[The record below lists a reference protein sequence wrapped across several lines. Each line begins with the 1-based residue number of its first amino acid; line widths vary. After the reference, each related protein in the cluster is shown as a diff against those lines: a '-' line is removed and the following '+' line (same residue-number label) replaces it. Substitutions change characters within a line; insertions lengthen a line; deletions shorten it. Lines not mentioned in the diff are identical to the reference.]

1 MLVRCAKCVQVV
13 SLSSYLG
20 AAVDG
25 GVLANTVDLVAGAGV
40 DNVVRLGS
48 VARHVCGF
56 GGLVVGLVVV

>member
-1 MLVRCAKCVQVV
+1 MCLDA
-13 SLSSYLG
+13 SPSSYLV

-56 GGLVVGLVVV
+56 ERLFGCEVVCSS